1 MTNSSV
7 GRTGLL
13 MSAGTL
19 VSRILGFIKSMLLA
33 ATIGIYSQGGNAF
46 TQGNQLPNYLYTLT
60 IGGVLTAVLV
70 PQVTNAIRNDS
81 DRGARFINRIT
92 TVALIF
98 FALLTVIFTI
108 ASPWILKLY
117 TASNWPPE
125 LFALAVA
132 FAYWCVPQVM
142 FYALFALTSGV
153 LNAHRVFLP
162 SMWAPAL
169 NNVIAIIGLVL
180 FWMMFGTGRVPA
192 AAWTADRIA
201 LLAGSATL
209 GVILQAVVLIIY
221 WRKAGLTWKPDFH
234 WRGVGL
240 GSTFKAAGWILGFVV
255 LSGIQS
261 MVQTRIL
268 SIPAADT
275 SAVGLTAGAAFENA
289 ALLYMLPHSIVAVS
303 IATIYFTRFSEHA
316 VVKDFASFKA
326 DFSAGLRSIGLIT
339 VLATFVLIVSSPALA
354 ALFVHTPVE
363 IKSFALVLCALAP
376 SLPFMSASFLSTRA
390 MYGLGDTR
398 TPFLIQLAK
407 IIWCIPLYFW
417 VGTFDGRWIA
427 VSVAGIL
434 LLMCAWDSIILM
446 LCVRRRIGSIDGHR
460 ILRSY
465 VRFSLASLLPTV
477 AAAGVMWL
485 LGGFNYGWIV
495 KSQLTAVL
503 GLIPVGIVFLVVYWL
518 CLRVLRVSEVT
529 PLANQLRRKFG
540 RH

>member
-1 MTNSSV
+1 MASNSI
-7 GRTGLL
+7 GRTGML

-19 VSRILGFIKSMLLA
+19 VSRILGFVKSMLLA

-70 PQVTNAIRNDS
+70 PQVTNAIRNDD
-81 DRGARFINRIT
+81 DRGQRFINRIT
-92 TVALIF
+92 TIALIF
-98 FALLTVIFTI
+98 FAALTIVFTVG
-108 ASPWILKLY
+108 SPWILKLY
-117 TASNWPPE
+117 TSSNWPPQ

-169 NNVIAIIGLVL
+169 NNVVAIIGLVI
-180 FWMMFGTGRVPA
+180 FWVLFGTARIPA
-192 AAWTADRIA
+192 DAWTPDRIA
-201 LLAGSATL
+201 ILAGTSTL
-209 GVILQAVVLIIY
+209 GVVLQALILLVY

-240 GSTFKAAGWILGFVV
+240 GATFKAAGWILGFVV

-261 MVQTRIL
+261 MVQTRIV

-275 SAVGLTAGAAFENA
+275 HAVGLTAGAAFENA

-316 VVKDFASFKA
+316 VVKDFASFRS
-326 DFSAGLRSIGLIT
+326 DFSAGCRSIGMIT

-363 IKSFALVLCALAP
+363 IRSFALVLAALAP
-376 SLPFMSASFLSTRA
+376 SLPFMSVSFLATRA

-398 TPFLIQLAK
+398 TPFFIQLVK
-407 IIWCIPLYFW
+407 LVWCIPLYFL
-417 VGTFDGRWIA
+417 VGTFSSQWIA
-427 VSVAGIL
+427 VSVAGIVF
-434 LLMCAWDSIILM
+434 LMCAWDAIILSYF
-446 LCVRRRIGSIDGHR
+446 VRKRIAGIDGR
-460 ILRSY
+460 QILRSHI
-465 VRFSLASLLPTV
+465 RFAVASVVPTA

-485 LGGFNYGWIV
+485 LGGFSYGWIV
-495 KSQLTAVL
+495 HSQITAVI
-503 GLIPVGIVFLVVYWL
+503 GLIPVGIVFALVYWL
-518 CLRVLRVSEVT
+518 CLRAMRVPEVA
-529 PLANQLRRKFG
+529 PLAAQLRAKFG
-540 RH
+540 NR